1 MEDIQQIELGKLAVT
16 KEFLGNY
23 LDAVDNHSSI
33 HDKGKHIPPIAL
45 AAWALG
51 IILDRLS
58 LPPGAVHT
66 VQEISAL
73 RGILLGQELCG
84 NARCSRPIT
93 RRGWRFIT
101 ADFVITTIDQNEVL
115 KGKTMV
121 MVPENG

>member
-1 MEDIQQIELGKLAVT
+1 MEDIQQIELGNLVVT
-16 KEFLGNY
+16 KKFLDNY
-23 LDAVDNHSSI
+23 LDAVDDRSPI
-33 HDKGKHIPPIAL
+33 HDKGKHVPPIAL

-51 IILDRLS
+51 VILDKLS

-73 RGILLGQELCG
+73 RGVLLGQELCG
-84 NARCSRPIT
+84 NARCSRPIS
-93 RRGWRFIT
+93 RKGWRFIT
-101 ADFVITTIDQNEVL
+101 TDFVITTISQNEVL